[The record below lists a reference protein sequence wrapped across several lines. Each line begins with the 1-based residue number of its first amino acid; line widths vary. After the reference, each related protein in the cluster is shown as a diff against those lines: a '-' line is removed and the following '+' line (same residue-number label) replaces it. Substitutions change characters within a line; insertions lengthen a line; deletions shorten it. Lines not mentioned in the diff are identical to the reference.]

1 MLFVSVTT
9 QVSLSKSFHKKG
21 KKKIIIIK
29 RETPFIKGKDSTYL
43 FDYFIE

>member
-9 QVSLSKSFHKKG
+9 QVSLSTSFHKKG
-21 KKKIIIIK
+21 KKKIK

-43 FDYFIE
+43 FDYFTE